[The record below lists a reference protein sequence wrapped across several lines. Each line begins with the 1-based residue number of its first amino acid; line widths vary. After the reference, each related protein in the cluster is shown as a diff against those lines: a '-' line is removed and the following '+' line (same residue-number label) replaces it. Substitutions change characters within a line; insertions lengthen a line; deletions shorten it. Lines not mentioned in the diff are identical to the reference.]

1 VSRERWIQED
11 LMPIVIVVL
20 IVSGMLVAPGPGA
33 WAEALRVAQAAAPA
47 PAPAPQAMPGKLA
60 ADAVQ
65 VRGTID
71 AIDKEK
77 GTVTLK
83 GPKGRTLT
91 LEVRDPAKL
100 DAVKVGDP
108 VVATYME
115 AVAFQVRKSG
125 TATPGTSVQEARVGS
140 KPGETPGGAIGR
152 EVTVV
157 VTITAI
163 DKKAPAVTIKGPQ
176 GKTETFKVREP
187 KNLEGVKVGDLVEI
201 TYTQALAVTLDKPAK

>member
-1 VSRERWIQED
+1 
-11 LMPIVIVVL
+11 MPIVIVVL
-20 IVSGMLVAPGPGA
+20 VVSGMLVAPGPAA

-47 PAPAPQAMPGKLA
+47 PAQAPAPAPATQAMPGKLA

-91 LEVRDPAKL
+91 LEVRDRAKL
-100 DAVKVGDP
+100 DVVKVGDP
-108 VVATYME
+108 VLATYVE

-125 TATPGTSVQEARVGS
+125 TATPGTSVQEARVSS
-140 KPGETPGGAIGR
+140 KPGETPGGAVGR

-163 DKKAPAVTIKGPQ
+163 DKKAPAVTVKGPQ